1 VTTTE
6 EAGLETLPAALADIV
21 CWLVFFL
28 QRCSE
33 DEVDP
38 DVAEELQRMIGD
50 ALRKLPVADRLAF
63 LEHAAQRASGSSVE
77 DYHHFLIEL
86 AETLGLE

>member
-1 VTTTE
+1 M
-6 EAGLETLPAALADIV
+6 PAALADIV

-28 QRCSE
+28 ERCTQE
-33 DEVDP
+33 EVDS
-38 DVAEELQRMIGD
+38 DVADELQAMIGD
-50 ALRKLPVADRLAF
+50 ALRRLPVSDRLAF
-63 LEHAAQRASGSSVE
+63 LQHASERATTSSVE